1 MKNGLK
7 LNIQRSAVMTVYM
20 ICSKYGDVFIA
31 NAGSTAAMLLAAV

>member
-1 MKNGLK
+1 MN
-7 LNIQRSAVMTVYM
+7 TVYM